1 LRRKATPIIDFAAA
15 RGLTAPMTTL
25 SRAALASLPQ
35 VVARPGHDPAAIRTG
50 VVHFGPG
57 AFHRA
62 HQAAYFDQVLDS
74 DPRWGIAAVS
84 LRSAGTV
91 DALKAQ
97 DRLYTLAVI
106 DRERAMRIIAAHSDA
121 IGPGEGAR
129 LKALLADPAVKL
141 ATSTVTEKGY
151 CLAADGSLDF
161 DHPDIVHDRAR
172 PIEPASVIGWIVA
185 GLADRQAAG
194 AAPFAMLCCDNMTG
208 NGGKLR
214 TACLALARD
223 WDPGL
228 ADWIDGEVAF
238 PDSMVDSITPAS
250 DAAFLA
256 EVAGT
261 LGVEDHAAVQRER
274 FTQWVL
280 QRFDLRDGPDLAA
293 AGVTLTD
300 DVHGYEQAKLRI
312 LNGAHSSLAYIGLAL
327 GHETVFQAVSDPAL
341 GGFVDR
347 LMHQDIAGSLKPVEG
362 LDLQAYADAVLD
374 RFRNPAIRHLLSQIA
389 WDGSQKLPYRLLDAI
404 GDRLATGG
412 DVARLAVPVAAWIA
426 FLRRKALAGEAITD
440 PLAEVLAGAAT
451 SGDPAA
457 AVLAL
462 RQVFPERLAGN
473 ARFRGA
479 VTAAVEALLEG
490 RAAEL
495 LAR

>member
-1 LRRKATPIIDFAAA
+1 
-15 RGLTAPMTTL
+15 MTSL
-25 SRAALASLPQ
+25 SRAALAPLPAT
-35 VVARPGHDPAAIRTG
+35 VTRPGHDPAAIRTG

-62 HQAAYFDQVLDS
+62 HQADVFDRVLDS

-97 DRLYTLAVI
+97 DGLYTLAVI
-106 DRERAMRIIAAHSDA
+106 DREPSTRIIAAHSDA

-129 LKALLADPAVKL
+129 LRTLLADPAVKL

-151 CLAADGSLDF
+151 CLGADGSLDF
-161 DHPDIVHDRAR
+161 NHPDIVHDRAR
-172 PIEPASVIGWIVA
+172 PAEPASVIGWIVS
-185 GLADRQAAG
+185 GLADRRAAG
-194 AAPFAMLCCDNMTG
+194 SAPFAMLCCDNMTG

-214 TACLALARD
+214 RACVALARE
-223 WDPGL
+223 WDAGL
-228 ADWIDGEVAF
+228 ADWIEGEVAF

-250 DAAFLA
+250 DPAFLA
-256 EVAGT
+256 KIAAE
-261 LGVEDHAAVQRER
+261 LGIEDKAAVQRER

-280 QRFDLRDGPDLAA
+280 QRFDLADGPDLAG
-293 AGVTLTD
+293 AGVTLTN
-300 DVHGYEQAKLRI
+300 DVQGYEQAKLRI

-327 GHETVFQAVSDPAL
+327 GHETVFEAVSDPAL
-341 GGFVDR
+341 GGFASR
-347 LMHQDIAGSLKPVEG
+347 LMHDDIAGSLKPVEG
-362 LDLQAYADAVLD
+362 LDVQGYADAVFD

-389 WDGSQKLPYRLLDAI
+389 WDGSQKLPYRLLDTVR
-404 GDRLATGG
+404 DRLAAGQ
-412 DVARLAVPVAAWIA
+412 DVTRLAVPVAAWIA
-426 FLRRKALAGEAITD
+426 FLHRKATLGETITD

-451 SGDPAA
+451 NADPAA

-462 RQVFPERLAGN
+462 RQVFPEALAED
-473 ARFRGA
+473 ARFRDA
-479 VTAAVEALLEG
+479 VTDMVPAFLEG
-490 RAAEL
+490 RGFAL

>member
-1 LRRKATPIIDFAAA
+1 
-15 RGLTAPMTTL
+15 MTSL
-25 SRAALASLPQ
+25 SRAALASLPAA
-35 VVARPGHDPAAIRTG
+35 VARPGHDPAAIRTG

-62 HQAAYFDQVLDS
+62 HQAAYFDRVLDS

-97 DRLYTLAVI
+97 DGLYTLAVI
-106 DRERAMRIIAAHSDA
+106 DREPSTRIIAAHSDA

-129 LKALLADPAVKL
+129 LRTLLADPAVKL

-161 DHPDIVHDRAR
+161 NHADIVHDRTQPA
-172 PIEPASVIGWIVA
+172 EPASVIGWIVS
-185 GLADRQAAG
+185 GLADRRAAG

-214 TACLALARD
+214 AACVALARE
-223 WDPGL
+223 WDAGL
-228 ADWIDGEVAF
+228 AHWIEGEVAF

-250 DAAFLA
+250 DPAFLA
-256 EVAGT
+256 KVAEE
-261 LGVEDHAAVQRER
+261 LGVADQAAVQRER

-280 QRFDLRDGPDLAA
+280 QRFDLADGPDLAA
-293 AGVTLTD
+293 AGVTLTN
-300 DVHGYEQAKLRI
+300 DVQGYEQAKLRI

-327 GHETVFQAVSDPAL
+327 GHETVFEAVSDPVL
-341 GGFVDR
+341 GGFASR
-347 LMHQDIAGSLKPVEG
+347 LMHEDIARSLKPVEG
-362 LDLQAYADAVLD
+362 LDVQGYAGAVLD

-389 WDGSQKLPYRLLDAI
+389 WDGSQKLPYRLLDTVR
-404 GDRLATGG
+404 DRLAAGE

-426 FLRRKALAGEAITD
+426 FLHRKAEAGDKITD
-440 PLAEVLAGAAT
+440 PLAEVLAGAA
-451 SGDPAA
+451 SGADPAG

-462 RQVFPERLAGN
+462 RQVFPAQLAED
-473 ARFRGA
+473 ARFRDA
-479 VTAAVEALLEG
+479 VTAAVPAFLEG

>member
-1 LRRKATPIIDFAAA
+1 
-15 RGLTAPMTTL
+15 MTSL
-25 SRAALASLPQ
+25 SRAALASLPAA
-35 VVARPGHDPAAIRTG
+35 VTRPGHDPAAIRTG

-62 HQAAYFDQVLDS
+62 HQAAYFDRVLDG

-97 DRLYTLAVI
+97 DGLYTLAII
-106 DRERAMRIIAAHSDA
+106 DREPATRIIAAHSDA
-121 IGPGEGAR
+121 IGPGEGAKLR
-129 LKALLADPAVKL
+129 TLLADPTVKL

-161 DHPDIVHDRAR
+161 SHPDIVHDRAR
-172 PIEPASVIGWIVA
+172 PGEPASVIGWIVS
-185 GLADRQAAG
+185 GLADRRAAG
-194 AAPFAMLCCDNMTG
+194 APPFAMLCCDNMTG

-214 TACLALARD
+214 AACVALARE
-223 WDPGL
+223 WDAGL
-228 ADWIDGEVAF
+228 ADWIADTVAF

-250 DAAFLA
+250 DPAFLA
-256 EVAGT
+256 KVAGE
-261 LGVEDHAAVQRER
+261 LGATDQAAVQRER

-280 QRFDLRDGPDLAA
+280 QRFELTDGPDLAA
-293 AGVTLTD
+293 AGVTLTN
-300 DVHGYEQAKLRI
+300 DVQGYEQAKLRI

-327 GHETVFQAVSDPAL
+327 GHETVFEAVSDPTL
-341 GGFVDR
+341 GSFASR
-347 LMHQDIAGSLKPVEG
+347 LMHEDIAQSLKPVEG
-362 LDLQAYADAVLD
+362 LDVQGYADAVFD

-389 WDGSQKLPYRLLDAI
+389 WDGSQKLPYRLLDTVR
-404 GDRLATGG
+404 DRLAAGQ
-412 DVARLAVPVAAWIA
+412 DVTRLAVPVAAWIS
-426 FLRRKALAGEAITD
+426 FLNRKAKAGETITD
-440 PLAEVLAGAAT
+440 PLAEVLAGAAS

-462 RQVFPERLAGN
+462 RQVFPAQLAED
-473 ARFRGA
+473 ARFRDA
-479 VTAAVEALLEG
+479 VTAAVPAFLEG